1 MIKKNST
8 LIDICGGCGWLKP
21 HLDDSIKYTVADA
34 SNEFKKTC
42 IEAGTNF
49 VHLNCKNFNTIK
61 NKYDYSVIII
71 SLYQFKKNVQ
81 DVINQFKKN
90 VQDVIK
96 KLKKISKKK
105 VIVVEEIKSKKK
117 INTFFYIKRKVIDY
131 LCYTDFY
138 RENNDLFTFSEFKIL
153 MKKNKFILNKKY
165 INNNVLI
172 GVFNI
177 R

>member
-42 IEAGTNF
+42 IEDGTNF

-81 DVINQFKKN
+81 DVI
-90 VQDVIK
+90 K

-105 VIVVEEIKSKKK
+105 VIAVEEIKFKKK
-117 INTFFYIKRKVIDY
+117 INTFFYIKKKVIDY